1 MNHFKLLRQTLL
13 VFTLLVGIACNDTD
27 IVTPPTPPQDFIS
40 QTSPLTIEQ
49 SQRLDG
55 VYAVDQGKDIFG
67 DSVVIAQSGNRV
79 TLYSGVKS
87 GYVVFQVGSLDSVIL
102 MVGYWKYQNS
112 EETGLAQAYI
122 KREEG
127 AAWIVGNG
135 QGTPPSER
143 VIRLSIGEQN
153 SAPSKPLRLRFVRPF
168 SEKAQFDREN
178 FYIIGHRCAGRMSDG
193 IPASEN
199 TIELALRA
207 EELGCNSLEVDVRK
221 SKDGVLYLY
230 HDATINPRLIRKN
243 TLVGATEDY
252 TWSVLQSEV
261 TLLHGEKM
269 PTLEDFLTA
278 VIEKTNIKFVYLD
291 TKTVGDGIIA
301 DMVPIQKRALEKA
314 ASLGRDIDIYIGI
327 PNTDLLEELKTVQTT
342 TGVVPSLIETS
353 PEDCIAVDGKVWS
366 PRWSDGTQSSKV
378 QELQGQ
384 GRYAVTWT
392 IDMPVYIQQY
402 LNEPTGRFNGFLTN
416 YPMLVK
422 YYILMQ

>member
-1 MNHFKLLRQTLL
+1 MIGLMFISL
-13 VFTLLVGIACNDTD
+13 VACNDTD
-27 IVTPPTPPQDFIS
+27 IVTPPTPPQDFIG
-40 QTSPLTIEQ
+40 QTTPLTLDQ
-49 SQRLDG
+49 TKLVDG
-55 VYAVDQGKDIFG
+55 VYAVDLGKEIFG
-67 DSVVIAQSGNRV
+67 DSVVVAQSGNRI
-79 TLYSGVKS
+79 TMYSGVKS
-87 GYVVFQVGSLDSVIL
+87 GYVVFQAGTLDSVVL
-102 MVGYWKYQNS
+102 LVGYWKYQNS
-112 EETGLAQAYI
+112 EQTGLAQGYI

-135 QGTPPSER
+135 QGTAPTER
-143 VIRLSIGEQN
+143 VIRMAIGDN
-153 SAPSKPLRLRFVRPF
+153 NTAPTQQLKLRFVRPF
-168 SEKAQFDREN
+168 SQKAQSDREN

-193 IPASEN
+193 LPASEN

-221 SKDGVLYLY
+221 SKDGVLFLY

-252 TWSVLQSEV
+252 TWKVLQSEV
-261 TLLHGEKM
+261 TLLLGEKM
-269 PTLEDFLTA
+269 PTLEDFLNA

-291 TKTVGDGIIA
+291 TKTVGDNIIA
-301 DMVPIQKRALEKA
+301 DMVPIQKRALDKA
-314 ASLGRDIDIYIGI
+314 ASLGRKLEIYIGV
-327 PNTDLLEELKTVQTT
+327 PNTDLLEELKTVQAT

-366 PRWSDGTQSSKV
+366 PRWSDGTQTSKV
-378 QELQGQ
+378 QELQAQ
-384 GRYAVTWT
+384 GRLAVTWT
-392 IDMPVYIQQY
+392 IDLPIYIQQF